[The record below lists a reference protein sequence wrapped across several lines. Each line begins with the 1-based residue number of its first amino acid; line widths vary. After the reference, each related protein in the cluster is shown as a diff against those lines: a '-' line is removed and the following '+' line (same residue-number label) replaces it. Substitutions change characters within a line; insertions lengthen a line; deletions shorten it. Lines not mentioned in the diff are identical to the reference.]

1 MAKRDFFIKES
12 ELDDY
17 QVVVL
22 QKRVDKPSIVKGCA
36 GSGKSIL
43 ALHRV
48 KQIQEE
54 KIGSFYFILYTKA
67 LKQYMKDGIDSIGLN
82 SDKVLHYDK
91 WRWSWKKENET
102 WVKYK
107 NAPTADYIIVDEAQ
121 DFSEQDIKLFKSKA
135 NKALILFGDSAQQIY
150 KFKTPE
156 PISMEQIAVLTG
168 IPSMDLMFNH
178 RLPKK
183 IARLAERI
191 TDSDDD
197 LEIRCKNEGVEMPKV
212 LQFNNLDEQLDKI
225 IEIVGNRQFDDVG
238 ILFRQ
243 NSDVQLA
250 KSYFDRKGFKVEA
263 KINRNMDIDFESSSP
278 KLTTYH
284 SSKGLQ
290 FEAVFIPNC
299 TVSGEDDRSPLY
311 VASTSTYQSLFIMHS
326 GALSPFFNDVPTD
339 LYETSLISKPSRRL

>member
-54 KIGSFYFILYTKA
+54 NIGSFYFILYTRA
-67 LKQYMKDGIDSIGLN
+67 LKQYMQDGIDSIGLR
-82 SDKVLHYDK
+82 SDRVTYH
-91 WRWSWKKENET
+91 WHWENRL
-102 WVKYK
+102 
-107 NAPTADYIIVDEAQ
+107 NAPNADYIIVDEAQ
-121 DFSEQDIKLFKSKA
+121 DFSEQDIRLFKSKA

-150 KFKTPE
+150 KFKIPK
-156 PISMEQIAVLTG
+156 PISMEQIAALTG

-191 TDSDDD
+191 TDSDDE
-197 LEIRCKNEGVEMPKV
+197 LELRCKNEGVEMPKV

-225 IEIVGNRQFDDVG
+225 IEIVRNRQFDDVG
-238 ILFRQ
+238 ILFRR
-243 NSDVQLA
+243 NSDVQVA

-263 KINRNMDIDFESSSP
+263 KINRDMDIDFESSNP

-299 TVSGEDDRSPLY
+299 TVSEEDDRSPLY
-311 VASTSTYQSLFIMHS
+311 VAITRTYQSLFIMHS
-326 GALSPFFNDVPTD
+326 GNLSPFFNDVPTG
-339 LYETSLISKPSRRL
+339 LYETSLISKSSKRL

>member
-17 QVVVL
+17 QIVVL

-48 KQIQEE
+48 KQIQEQN
-54 KIGSFYFILYTKA
+54 IGSFYFILYTRA
-67 LKQYMKDGIDSIGLN
+67 LKQYMQDGIDSIGLR
-82 SDKVLHYDK
+82 SDRVTYH
-91 WRWSWKKENET
+91 WHWKNRL
-102 WVKYK
+102 
-107 NAPTADYIIVDEAQ
+107 NAPNADYIIVDEAQ

-150 KFKTPE
+150 KFKTPK
-156 PISMEQIAVLTG
+156 PISMEQIAALTG

-191 TDSDDD
+191 TDSDDE
-197 LEIRCKNEGVEMPKV
+197 LELRCKNEGVEMPKI
-212 LQFNNLDEQLDKI
+212 LQFNSLNEQLDKI

-243 NSDVQLA
+243 NSDVQFA

-263 KINRNMDIDFESSSP
+263 KINRDMDIDFESSNP

-299 TVSGEDDRSPLY
+299 TVSDENDRSPLY
-311 VASTSTYQSLFIMHS
+311 VAITRTYQSLFIMHS
-326 GALSPFFNDVPTD
+326 GTLSPFFDDIPTS
-339 LYETSLISKPSRRL
+339 LYETSLISKSSRRL

>member
-1 MAKRDFFIKES
+1 MAKRDFYIKES

-54 KIGSFYFILYTKA
+54 NIGSFYFILFTRA
-67 LKQYMKDGIDSIGLN
+67 LKKYMQDGIDSLGLR
-82 SDKVLHYDK
+82 SDRVTYH
-91 WRWSWKKENET
+91 WHWENRLS
-102 WVKYK
+102 
-107 NAPTADYIIVDEAQ
+107 APSADYIIVDEAQ
-121 DFSEQDIKLFKSKA
+121 DFSEQDIKLFQSRA

-150 KFKTPE
+150 KFKEPE
-156 PISMEQIAVLTG
+156 PISMEQIAAITG

-183 IARLAERI
+183 IARLAEHI
-191 TDSDDD
+191 TNSDDE
-197 LEIRCKNEGVEMPKV
+197 LELRCKNEGVEKPKV
-212 LQFNNLDEQLDKI
+212 LQYNSLYEQLDKI
-225 IEIVGNRQFDDVG
+225 IEIVNNRQFDDVG
-238 ILFRQ
+238 ILFRH
-243 NSDVQLA
+243 NSDVQNA
-250 KSYFDRKGFKVEA
+250 KSYFDRKGFSVDA
-263 KINRNMDIDFESSSP
+263 KINRDMDIDFESSNP

-299 TVSGEDDRSPLY
+299 NVSDKDDRDPLY
-311 VASTSTYQSLFIMHS
+311 VAITRTYQSLFIMHL
-326 GALSPFFNDVPTD
+326 GDLSPFVRDVPSD
-339 LYETSLISKPSRRL
+339 LYETSLISASSRRL

>member
-1 MAKRDFFIKES
+1 MAKRDFFIRES

-17 QVVVL
+17 QVLVL
-22 QKRVDKPSIVKGCA
+22 QKRVDRPSIVKGCA

-54 KIGSFYFILYTKA
+54 EIGSFYFILYTRA
-67 LKQYMKDGIDSIGLN
+67 LKQYMQDGIDSIGLL
-82 SDKVLHYDK
+82 SDRVTYYWH
-91 WRWSWKKENET
+91 WKNKLE
-102 WVKYK
+102 
-107 NAPTADYIIVDEAQ
+107 APKADYIIVDEAQ
-121 DFSEQDIKLFKSKA
+121 DFSKEDIQLFKSKA

-150 KFKTPE
+150 KFKNPK
-156 PISMEQIAVLTG
+156 PISMEEIAALTR

-191 TDSDDD
+191 TDSDDE
-197 LEIRCKNEGVEMPKV
+197 LEFRCVNEGVEMPKV
-212 LQFNNLDEQLDKI
+212 LHFNNLNEQLDKI
-225 IEIVGNRQFDDVG
+225 IEIVRNRQFDDVG
-238 ILFRQ
+238 ILFRK
-243 NSDVQLA
+243 NSDVQYA
-250 KSYFDRKGFKVEA
+250 KSYFDNKNFRVES
-263 KINRNMDIDFESSSP
+263 KINRDMDIDFESSNP

-299 TVSGEDDRSPLY
+299 TASDKDDRSALY
-311 VASTSTYQSLFIMHS
+311 VAITRTYQSLFIMHS
-326 GALSPFFNDVPTD
+326 GDLSPFFNTVPPK
-339 LYETSLISKPSRRL
+339 LYETSLISKSSRRL

>member
-1 MAKRDFFIKES
+1 MPRRDFFIKES

-17 QVVVL
+17 QVKVL
-22 QKRVDKPSIVKGCA
+22 QKRVDKPNIIKGCA

-54 KIGSFYFILYTKA
+54 NIGSFYFILYTRA
-67 LKQYMKDGIDSIGLN
+67 LKQYMQDGIDSIGLR
-82 SDKVLHYDK
+82 SDRVTYH
-91 WRWSWKKENET
+91 WHWKNRLD
-102 WVKYK
+102 
-107 NAPTADYIIVDEAQ
+107 APKADYIIIDEAQ

-135 NKALILFGDSAQQIY
+135 NKALMLFGDSAQQIY

-183 IARLAERI
+183 IARLAEKI
-191 TDSDDD
+191 TDSDDE
-197 LEIRCKNEGVEMPKV
+197 LEFRCKNEGVEMPKI
-212 LQFNNLDEQLDKI
+212 LEFNNLNQQLDKI
-225 IEIVGNRQFDDVG
+225 IEIVRNRQFDDVG

-243 NSDVQLA
+243 NADVQFA
-250 KSYFDRKGFKVEA
+250 KSYFDKKGFKVES
-263 KINRNMDIDFESSSP
+263 KINRDMDIDFESSNP

-299 TVSGEDDRSPLY
+299 AVSDEDDRSPLY
-311 VASTSTYQSLFIMHS
+311 VAITRTYQSLFIMHS
-326 GALSPFFNDVPTD
+326 GNLSPFFDDVPTS

>member
-54 KIGSFYFILYTKA
+54 NIGSFYFILYTRA
-67 LKQYMKDGIDSIGLN
+67 LKQYMQDGIDSIGLR
-82 SDKVLHYDK
+82 SDRVTYH
-91 WRWSWKKENET
+91 WHWENRL
-102 WVKYK
+102 
-107 NAPTADYIIVDEAQ
+107 NAPNADYIIVDEAQ
-121 DFSEQDIKLFKSKA
+121 DFSEQDIRLFKSKA

-150 KFKTPE
+150 KFKIPK
-156 PISMEQIAVLTG
+156 PISMEQIAALTG

-191 TDSDDD
+191 TDSDDE
-197 LEIRCKNEGVEMPKV
+197 LELRCKNEGVEMPKV

-225 IEIVGNRQFDDVG
+225 IEIVRNRQFDDVG
-238 ILFRQ
+238 ILFRH
-243 NSDVQLA
+243 NSDVQVA

-263 KINRNMDIDFESSSP
+263 KINRDMDIDFESSNP

-299 TVSGEDDRSPLY
+299 TVSEEDDRSPLY
-311 VASTSTYQSLFIMHS
+311 VAITRTYQSLFIMHS
-326 GALSPFFNDVPTD
+326 GNLSPFFNDVPTG
-339 LYETSLISKPSRRL
+339 LYETSLISKSSKRL

>member
-54 KIGSFYFILYTKA
+54 KIGSFYFILYTRA
-67 LKQYMKDGIDSIGLN
+67 LKQYMQDGIDSIGLR
-82 SDKVLHYDK
+82 SDRVTYH
-91 WRWSWKKENET
+91 WHWENRL
-102 WVKYK
+102 
-107 NAPTADYIIVDEAQ
+107 NAPNADYIIVDEAQ
-121 DFSEQDIKLFKSKA
+121 DFSEQDIRLFKSKA

-156 PISMEQIAVLTG
+156 PISMEQIAALTG

-191 TDSDDD
+191 TDSDDE
-197 LEIRCKNEGVEMPKV
+197 LELRCKNEGVEMPKV
-212 LQFNNLDEQLDKI
+212 LQFNNLYEQLDKI
-225 IEIVGNRQFDDVG
+225 IEIVGNREFDDVG

-243 NSDVQLA
+243 NSDVQTA

-263 KINRNMDIDFESSSP
+263 KINREMDIDFESSSP

-299 TVSGEDDRSPLY
+299 SVSDEDDRSPLY
-311 VASTSTYQSLFIMHS
+311 VAITRTYQSLFIMHS
-326 GALSPFFNDVPTD
+326 GDLSPFFNAVPTE
-339 LYETSLISKPSRRL
+339 LYETSLISKSSRRL

>member
-54 KIGSFYFILYTKA
+54 NIGSFYFILYTRA
-67 LKQYMKDGIDSIGLN
+67 LKQYMQDGIDSIGLR
-82 SDKVLHYDK
+82 SDRVTYHWY
-91 WRWSWKKENET
+91 WENRL
-102 WVKYK
+102 
-107 NAPTADYIIVDEAQ
+107 NAPNADYIIVDEAQ
-121 DFSEQDIKLFKSKA
+121 DFSEQDIRLFKSKA

-150 KFKTPE
+150 KFKKPE
-156 PISMEQIAVLTG
+156 PISMEQIAALTG

-191 TDSDDD
+191 TDSDDE
-197 LEIRCKNEGVEMPKV
+197 LELRCKNEGVEMPKV
-212 LQFNNLDEQLDKI
+212 LQFNNLYEQLDKI

-243 NSDVQLA
+243 NSDVQTA

-263 KINRNMDIDFESSSP
+263 KINREMDIDFESSSP

-299 TVSGEDDRSPLY
+299 SVSDEDDRSPLY
-311 VASTSTYQSLFIMHS
+311 VAITRTYQSLFIMHS
-326 GALSPFFNDVPTD
+326 GNLSPFFNAVPTE
-339 LYETSLISKPSRRL
+339 LYETSLISKSSRRL

>member
-1 MAKRDFFIKES
+1 MPRRDFFIKES

-17 QVVVL
+17 QVKVL
-22 QKRVDKPSIVKGCA
+22 QKRVDKPNIIKGCA

-54 KIGSFYFILYTKA
+54 NIGSFYFILYTRA
-67 LKQYMKDGIDSIGLN
+67 LKQYMQDGIDSIGLR
-82 SDKVLHYDK
+82 SDNVTYH
-91 WRWSWKKENET
+91 WNWKNKL
-102 WVKYK
+102 
-107 NAPTADYIIVDEAQ
+107 NAPNADYIIIDEAQ

-135 NKALILFGDSAQQIY
+135 NKALMLFGDSAQQIY
-150 KFKTPE
+150 KFKNPE

-183 IARLAERI
+183 IARLAEKI
-191 TDSDDD
+191 TDSDDE
-197 LEIRCKNEGVEMPKV
+197 LEFRCKNEGVEMPKI
-212 LQFNNLDEQLDKI
+212 LQFNSLNEQLDKI

-238 ILFRQ
+238 ILFRK
-243 NSDVQLA
+243 NADVQFA
-250 KSYFDRKGFKVEA
+250 KSYFDRKGFKVES
-263 KINRNMDIDFESSSP
+263 KINRDMDIDFESSNP

-290 FEAVFIPNC
+290 FEAIFIPNC
-299 TVSGEDDRSPLY
+299 TVSDEDDRSPLY
-311 VASTSTYQSLFIMHS
+311 VAITRTYQSLFIMHS
-326 GALSPFFNDVPTD
+326 GNLSSFFNQVPTG

>member
-1 MAKRDFFIKES
+1 MSKRSFFIKES

-17 QVVVL
+17 QVMVL

-54 KIGSFYFILYTKA
+54 RIGSFYFILYTRA
-67 LKQYMKDGIDSIGLN
+67 LKQYMQDGIDSIGLR
-82 SDKVLHYDK
+82 SDRVTYH
-91 WRWSWKKENET
+91 WHWKNRLD
-102 WVKYK
+102 
-107 NAPTADYIIVDEAQ
+107 APSADYIIVDEAQ
-121 DFSEQDIKLFKSKA
+121 DFSEQDILLFKSRAK
-135 NKALILFGDSAQQIY
+135 KALILFGDSVQQIY

-156 PISMEQIAVLTG
+156 PISMEEIAAITR

-178 RLPKK
+178 RLPKR

-197 LEIRCKNEGVEMPKV
+197 LELRCKNEGVELPKI
-212 LQFNNLDEQLDKI
+212 LKFNTLFEQLDKI
-225 IEIVGNRQFDDVG
+225 IEIVRNRQFDDVG
-238 ILFRQ
+238 ILFRK
-243 NSDVQLA
+243 NSDVQTA
-250 KSYFDRKGFKVEA
+250 KLYFDRKGFKVEA
-263 KINRNMDIDFESSSP
+263 KVNRDMDINFESSYP

-299 TVSGEDDRSPLY
+299 NIEDEDDRSPLY
-311 VASTSTYQSLFIMHS
+311 VAITRTYQSLFIMHC
-326 GALSPFFNDVPTD
+326 GDLSHFFNNVPSS
-339 LYETSLISKPSRRL
+339 LYDTSLISKTSRRL

>member
-1 MAKRDFFIKES
+1 MSKRSFFIKES

-17 QVVVL
+17 QVMVL
-22 QKRVDKPSIVKGCA
+22 QKRADKPSIVKGCA

-54 KIGSFYFILYTKA
+54 NLGSFYFILFTKA
-67 LKQYMKDGIDSIGLN
+67 LKQYMQDGIDSMNLR
-82 SDKVLHYDK
+82 SDRVKYHWQWK
-91 WRWSWKKENET
+91 WRYENRE
-102 WVKYK
+102 KYL
-107 NAPTADYIIVDEAQ
+107 NAPSADYIIIDEAQ
-121 DFSEQDIKLFKSKA
+121 DFSEEDINLFKSKA

-150 KFKTPE
+150 KFKNPE
-156 PISMEQIAVLTG
+156 PISMEMIAAITG

-191 TDSDDD
+191 TDSDDE
-197 LEIRCKNEGVEMPKV
+197 LEMRCKNEGVEMPKV
-212 LQFNNLDEQLDKI
+212 LQYNSLHEQLDKI
-225 IEIVGNRQFDDVG
+225 IEIVNNRQFEDVG
-238 ILFRQ
+238 ILFRK
-243 NSDVQLA
+243 NEDVLTAQT
-250 KSYFDRKGFKVEA
+250 YFDRKGFKVEYKA
-263 KINRNMDIDFESSSP
+263 NKSMDIDFSSKRP

-299 TVSGEDDRSPLY
+299 SVDDEDYRSPLY
-311 VASTSTYQSLFIMHS
+311 VAITRTYQSLFVMHS
-326 GALSPFFNDVPTD
+326 GNLSPFFNDVPSN
-339 LYETSLISKPSRRL
+339 LYETSLISKTSRRL

>member
-1 MAKRDFFIKES
+1 MPIRDFYIKES

-17 QVVVL
+17 QIKVL
-22 QKRVDKPSIVKGCA
+22 QKRVDKPNIIKGCA

-54 KIGSFYFILYTKA
+54 NIGSFYFILYTKA
-67 LKQYMKDGIDSIGLN
+67 LKQYMQDGIDSIGLR
-82 SDKVLHYDK
+82 SERVTYH
-91 WRWSWKKENET
+91 WHWKNRLD
-102 WVKYK
+102 
-107 NAPTADYIIVDEAQ
+107 APNADYIIIDEAQ

-135 NKALILFGDSAQQIY
+135 NKALMLFGDSAQQIY
-150 KFKTPE
+150 KFKKPE

-178 RLPKK
+178 RLPMK

-191 TDSDDD
+191 TDSDDE
-197 LEIRCKNEGVEMPKV
+197 LEFRCKNEGVEMPKI
-212 LQFNNLDEQLDKI
+212 LQFNSLNEQLDKI

-243 NSDVQLA
+243 NADVQFA
-250 KSYFDRKGFKVEA
+250 KSYFDRKGFKVES
-263 KINRNMDIDFESSSP
+263 KINRDMDIDFKTSNP

-299 TVSGEDDRSPLY
+299 SVSDEDDRSPLY
-311 VASTSTYQSLFIMHS
+311 VAITRTYQSLFILHS
-326 GALSPFFNDVPTD
+326 GNLSPFFDDVPTSS
-339 LYETSLISKPSRRL
+339 YETSLISKPSRRL